1 MTKIIIQII
10 KEGSLYC
17 EYIVATSWLTSLN
30 LIDFQ
35 GRQQQK
41 TSGMAFIFWLLQ
53 CLKALLQP
61 SPNCVVLTYI
71 IRLSQQ
77 KELIELSLCVV
88 NFLCVHFYVWTQE
101 KLILMVAPAVAVV
114 VLDLPP
120 MMTSMP
126 LLLLL
131 RNPFSFL
138 LACRLFFCFFLHT
151 SFGYTKK
158 RVENIMATV
167 WDNVKKETVS
177 GELVFAASH
186 YSEKIMFF
194 HKFNMPGTYLP
205 PKLCSQ

>member
-88 NFLCVHFYVWTQE
+88 NFFVCAFLCLNTR
-101 KLILMVAPAVAVV
+101 K
-114 VLDLPP
+114 
-120 MMTSMP
+120 
-126 LLLLL
+126 
-131 RNPFSFL
+131 
-138 LACRLFFCFFLHT
+138 
-151 SFGYTKK
+151 
-158 RVENIMATV
+158 
-167 WDNVKKETVS
+167 
-177 GELVFAASH
+177 
-186 YSEKIMFF
+186 
-194 HKFNMPGTYLP
+194 TYLNG
-205 PKLCSQ
+205 CSRSRCSSTRLAAYDDVNAPSCIPRY

>member
-30 LIDFQ
+30 LIEFQ

-88 NFLCVHFYVWTQE
+88 NFFLCVHFYVWTQE

-138 LACRLFFCFFLHT
+138 LACRLFFLLLSSCQFWLH
-151 SFGYTKK
+151 
-158 RVENIMATV
+158 
-167 WDNVKKETVS
+167 KEKDREYHGNGVR
-177 GELVFAASH
+177 
-186 YSEKIMFF
+186 
-194 HKFNMPGTYLP
+194 
-205 PKLCSQ
+205 

>member
-30 LIDFQ
+30 LIEFQ

-88 NFLCVHFYVWTQE
+88 NFFLCVHFYV
-101 KLILMVAPAVAVV
+101 
-114 VLDLPP
+114 
-120 MMTSMP
+120 
-126 LLLLL
+126 
-131 RNPFSFL
+131 
-138 LACRLFFCFFLHT
+138 
-151 SFGYTKK
+151 
-158 RVENIMATV
+158 
-167 WDNVKKETVS
+167 
-177 GELVFAASH
+177 
-186 YSEKIMFF
+186 
-194 HKFNMPGTYLP
+194 
-205 PKLCSQ
+205 

>member
-10 KEGSLYC
+10 KKGSLYC

-35 GRQQQK
+35 GWQQQQK

-71 IRLSQQ
+71 IRF
-77 KELIELSLCVV
+77 KPAKRANWAFSLCGQF
-88 NFLCVHFYVWTQE
+88 FLCVHFYVWTQE

-138 LACRLFFCFFLHT
+138 LACRLFLLLSSCQFWLH
-151 SFGYTKK
+151 
-158 RVENIMATV
+158 
-167 WDNVKKETVS
+167 KEKGREYHGNGVR
-177 GELVFAASH
+177 
-186 YSEKIMFF
+186 
-194 HKFNMPGTYLP
+194 
-205 PKLCSQ
+205 